1 METIAKLENIK
12 LPINDFE
19 VMYPAPTTMITFTLG
34 EHPNY
39 KYDNNRPD
47 VVPFVDADD
56 DAYILADVC
65 KRINNIMAINKD
77 KYGYVNFNVKPQKF
91 VYGTLNGCSPY
102 GNIEFEISSIY
113 NPCLGETPED
123 WFYSVMTYAYILSK
137 EFKQDSTTISIF
149 GWNNKPV
156 SIVYVRHDNE

>member
-1 METIAKLENIK
+1 MNSAQK
-12 LPINDFE
+12 
-19 VMYPAPTTMITFTLG
+19 VS
-34 EHPNY
+34 
-39 KYDNNRPD
+39 
-47 VVPFVDADD
+47 PFR
-56 DAYILADVC
+56 YLA
-65 KRINNIMAINKD
+65 I
-77 KYGYVNFNVKPQKF
+77 GYTYQQ
-91 VYGTLNGCSPY
+91 
-102 GNIEFEISSIY
+102 Y